1 MSDVNECRTSAG
13 GNMTIVERM
22 PTETDTSTTVSIV
35 RAVAEAESVSPGELP
50 VMAEVID
57 PEAVEALF
65 DAEPAVGRSDVRLSF
80 DYCGYSVEVSDD
92 FVTLRR

>member
-1 MSDVNECRTSAG
+1 MSDVNERRTSAG
-13 GNMTIVERM
+13 DNTSVIARV
-22 PTETDTSTTVSIV
+22 PTDPDTSTTVSIV

-50 VMAEVID
+50 VMADVVD

-65 DAEPAVGRSDVRLSF
+65 DAEPAVGRSNVRLSF
-80 DYCGYSVEVSDD
+80 DYCGYSVHVSDD